1 MYRKALLGSTRLD
14 ILSYISSMEEDRE
27 IVEEVIECLIAHV
40 KGLIHS
46 KLIPEE
52 EGEKILKALE
62 ELRASKEALFSIEA
76 EDIHEAIEIYLKEKL
91 GKTGGYLPLGRSR
104 NDHVVCALRLKAKKA
119 LVEEIGLILELRKAL
134 IKKAEENVYTLMPLF
149 THLQPAQPSTF
160 AHYLSAIIEEL
171 EDITKILFSGLG
183 IVDKSSLGAGA
194 IGGTSVLLD
203 RGYMGGILFS
213 DIITNSLYATSSRT
227 FLLYSCFLSVL
238 ISIALSRIAE
248 DFVIFSTPNFGYIK
262 LPNEHLSTSSMMPQK
277 KNPVTMEVARAWAG
291 EAIGHLVAMMSI
303 LKAF

>member
-134 IKKAEENVYTLMPLF
+134 IKKA
-149 THLQPAQPSTF
+149 
-160 AHYLSAIIEEL
+160 
-171 EDITKILFSGLG
+171 
-183 IVDKSSLGAGA
+183 
-194 IGGTSVLLD
+194 
-203 RGYMGGILFS
+203 
-213 DIITNSLYATSSRT
+213 
-227 FLLYSCFLSVL
+227 
-238 ISIALSRIAE
+238 
-248 DFVIFSTPNFGYIK
+248 
-262 LPNEHLSTSSMMPQK
+262 
-277 KNPVTMEVARAWAG
+277 
-291 EAIGHLVAMMSI
+291 
-303 LKAF
+303 